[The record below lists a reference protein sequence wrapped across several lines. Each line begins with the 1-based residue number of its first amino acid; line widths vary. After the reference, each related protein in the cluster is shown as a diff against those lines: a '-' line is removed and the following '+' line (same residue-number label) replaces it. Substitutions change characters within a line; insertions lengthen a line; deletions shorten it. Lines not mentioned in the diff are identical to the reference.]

1 MVWNIWSDCE
11 SPITVIF
18 RLVVRCYNEFQSC
31 CSGLSQ
37 SFFFCFRVLENWI
50 HKPLSWRGNWRSKE
64 TSCWHRSSRAFCPQT
79 QSFKYFCK
87 TRCWLKLKKRDPLD
101 ILIIPVLYNYDSL
114 MHELLFC
121 CANTFLNSSGLVLKH
136 SLKFFYSDNVIEF
149 RIILGHFCTNFQ
161 LNVFKES
168 ILPTNFFSI
177 YPQWRLFLLCSS
189 FLYLYKIYIFIVINW
204 CVLFCFLM
212 LKIFSMVIA

>member
-31 CSGLSQ
+31 CSAQ
-37 SFFFCFRVLENWI
+37 YFFCFRVLENWI

-79 QSFKYFCK
+79 QSFKYFWN
-87 TRCWLKLKKRDPLD
+87 TRCWLKLKKMKWDPLY

-149 RIILGHFCTNFQ
+149 RIILGHFLLTLNLTFLKSQ
-161 LNVFKES
+161 LYQPISLAFTLNEDCFYCVVR
-168 ILPTNFFSI
+168 FFTCI
-177 YPQWRLFLLCSS
+177 KYIFLLLS
-189 FLYLYKIYIFIVINW
+189 IDV
-204 CVLFCFLM
+204 FCFVSSC
-212 LKIFSMVIA
+212 LKYSLW